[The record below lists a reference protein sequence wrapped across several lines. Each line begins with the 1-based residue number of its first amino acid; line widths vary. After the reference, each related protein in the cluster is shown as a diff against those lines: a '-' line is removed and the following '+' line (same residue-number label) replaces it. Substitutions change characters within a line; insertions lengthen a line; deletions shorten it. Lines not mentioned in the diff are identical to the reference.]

1 MRYFNKAMLV
11 ASAAL
16 CLNLSVFSQN
26 ITLKTGNV
34 TVKEAMEQLK
44 KSSGYSFVFS
54 SVDVDTQKRV
64 SVSVQ
69 NASIEEAVKQILKGQ
84 NELSYEIKGRKVV
97 IQRSFA
103 SSKALRQQVKGK
115 VLDEKGEPIIGATV
129 TEEGTSNGTITDYD
143 GMFTLEASKDG
154 ILTISYIGYKSQQ
167 ISIAGKDMVAV
178 TLKEDMEQLDE
189 VVVVGYGSQ
198 KKVNL
203 TGAVSTVNAKMLENR
218 TGSDPYNMLTG
229 QIPGVTIVQNSGQP
243 GADMGNLRVRGIGT
257 LGNADAMVII
267 DGVESSINNVN
278 PNDIATISVLKDA
291 AASSIYGVRAANG
304 VILIT
309 TKRGTVGKPIIS
321 YSGYVGWQDACRLPK
336 YLDSYNY
343 ALLLNEAYRNDGA
356 SVPYSSEN
364 LETIKNG
371 SDPDHFANSN
381 QVDAVLSEQGIFH
394 NHHLSVVGGKEEIKY
409 SLAAGFYKKDGL
421 MPNMSYNRFNLRS
434 NIDSKI
440 NDKLDVQL
448 NISASRDDRK
458 SPATHKVYDPDTD
471 LWNIMYHAFRESPL
485 TPIRFQNG
493 NYGLYLN
500 EHNSV
505 AEANLSGESHIYN
518 TYFQGNAGFTYKIIK
533 GLTLKGN
540 AAATFNLQDIYVDQK
555 RMDFYSAESTE
566 PIKSTRSMV
575 SNQDKKSLEINLQ
588 AYLDYNRTFGKHTI
602 KGLLGYSQI
611 RNEYRLLKA
620 SRKDLPTNNS
630 LGEIDA
636 GDITTQET
644 GGNSVAYALRSV
656 FGRVNYGFDDRYL
669 LEANLRYDGSSRFP
683 KNNRFGLFPSFSF
696 GWRISEEDFFK
707 ADFVD
712 NLKLRASWGQLGNQE
727 IDDYLFY
734 NTYSFGYDYSFG
746 NTLFSGISINDV
758 MANTAITWEKTDQ
771 MDVGVDA
778 DFWGGKLSL
787 TGDFFFLKNTHAILL
802 KLPIPDLVGVSA
814 PMQNAGKVRNI
825 GFELALTHR
834 NQVNRFRYSTSFN
847 FSYVKNEIIDLN
859 GGDTPGRSVG
869 DPVDNIYG
877 YVCEGIFKSQEEIDN
892 SPKQVWGAVPGDLK
906 YADINND
913 GVVNQNDRK
922 SLGSTFPKINFGL
935 RVNCEYR
942 NFDLTMLLQ
951 GAGMVKGVTAGEISQ
966 AFMNGGK
973 VTEEWLDRWT
983 PENVNASYPRLT
995 LSGSSRNYM
1004 TSSFWVQ
1011 NASYLKMRNLQ
1022 IGYTIPKNILSHL
1035 GVSNLRLYC
1044 SIDNLFTISKFKGL
1058 DPEMVTT
1065 QTMYPLTR
1073 NYSFGI
1079 NLSF

>member
-54 SVDVDTQKRV
+54 SVDVNTQKRV

-167 ISIAGKDMVAV
+167 VSIAGKDMVAV

-267 DGVESSINNVN
+267 DGVESSVNNVN

-440 NDKLDVQL
+440 NDRLDVQL

-787 TGDFFFLKNTHAILL
+787 TGDFFLKNTHAILL

>member
-167 ISIAGKDMVAV
+167 VSIAGKDMVAA

-267 DGVESSINNVN
+267 DGVESSVNNVN

-440 NDKLDVQL
+440 NDRLDVQL

-787 TGDFFFLKNTHAILL
+787 TGDFFLKNTHAILL

>member
-167 ISIAGKDMVAV
+167 VSIAGKDMVAV

-267 DGVESSINNVN
+267 DGVESSVNNVN

-440 NDKLDVQL
+440 NDRLDVQL

-787 TGDFFFLKNTHAILL
+787 TGDFFLKNTHAILL

-859 GGDTPGRSVG
+859 GGDTP
-869 DPVDNIYG
+869 
-877 YVCEGIFKSQEEIDN
+877 
-892 SPKQVWGAVPGDLK
+892 
-906 YADINND
+906 
-913 GVVNQNDRK
+913 
-922 SLGSTFPKINFGL
+922 
-935 RVNCEYR
+935 
-942 NFDLTMLLQ
+942 
-951 GAGMVKGVTAGEISQ
+951 
-966 AFMNGGK
+966 
-973 VTEEWLDRWT
+973 
-983 PENVNASYPRLT
+983 
-995 LSGSSRNYM
+995 
-1004 TSSFWVQ
+1004 
-1011 NASYLKMRNLQ
+1011 
-1022 IGYTIPKNILSHL
+1022 
-1035 GVSNLRLYC
+1035 
-1044 SIDNLFTISKFKGL
+1044 
-1058 DPEMVTT
+1058 
-1065 QTMYPLTR
+1065 
-1073 NYSFGI
+1073 
-1079 NLSF
+1079 

>member
-167 ISIAGKDMVAV
+167 VSIAGKDMVAV

-267 DGVESSINNVN
+267 DGVESSVNNVN

-440 NDKLDVQL
+440 NDRLDVQL

-787 TGDFFFLKNTHAILL
+787 TGDFFLKNTHAILL

-834 NQVNRFRYSTSFN
+834 NQVNRFRYSTSL
-847 FSYVKNEIIDLN
+847 V
-859 GGDTPGRSVG
+859 
-869 DPVDNIYG
+869 
-877 YVCEGIFKSQEEIDN
+877 
-892 SPKQVWGAVPGDLK
+892 
-906 YADINND
+906 
-913 GVVNQNDRK
+913 
-922 SLGSTFPKINFGL
+922 
-935 RVNCEYR
+935 
-942 NFDLTMLLQ
+942 M
-951 GAGMVKGVTAGEISQ
+951 
-966 AFMNGGK
+966 
-973 VTEEWLDRWT
+973 
-983 PENVNASYPRLT
+983 
-995 LSGSSRNYM
+995 
-1004 TSSFWVQ
+1004 
-1011 NASYLKMRNLQ
+1011 
-1022 IGYTIPKNILSHL
+1022 
-1035 GVSNLRLYC
+1035 
-1044 SIDNLFTISKFKGL
+1044 
-1058 DPEMVTT
+1058 
-1065 QTMYPLTR
+1065 
-1073 NYSFGI
+1073 
-1079 NLSF
+1079 

>member
-54 SVDVDTQKRV
+54 SVDVNTQKRV

-167 ISIAGKDMVAV
+167 VSIAGKDMVAV

-267 DGVESSINNVN
+267 DGVESSVNNVN

-440 NDKLDVQL
+440 NDRLDVQL

-566 PIKSTRSMV
+566 P
-575 SNQDKKSLEINLQ
+575 
-588 AYLDYNRTFGKHTI
+588 
-602 KGLLGYSQI
+602 
-611 RNEYRLLKA
+611 
-620 SRKDLPTNNS
+620 
-630 LGEIDA
+630 
-636 GDITTQET
+636 TT
-644 GGNSVAYALRSV
+644 
-656 FGRVNYGFDDRYL
+656 
-669 LEANLRYDGSSRFP
+669 
-683 KNNRFGLFPSFSF
+683 
-696 GWRISEEDFFK
+696 
-707 ADFVD
+707 
-712 NLKLRASWGQLGNQE
+712 
-727 IDDYLFY
+727 
-734 NTYSFGYDYSFG
+734 
-746 NTLFSGISINDV
+746 
-758 MANTAITWEKTDQ
+758 
-771 MDVGVDA
+771 
-778 DFWGGKLSL
+778 
-787 TGDFFFLKNTHAILL
+787 
-802 KLPIPDLVGVSA
+802 
-814 PMQNAGKVRNI
+814 
-825 GFELALTHR
+825 
-834 NQVNRFRYSTSFN
+834 
-847 FSYVKNEIIDLN
+847 
-859 GGDTPGRSVG
+859 
-869 DPVDNIYG
+869 
-877 YVCEGIFKSQEEIDN
+877 
-892 SPKQVWGAVPGDLK
+892 VP
-906 YADINND
+906 
-913 GVVNQNDRK
+913 
-922 SLGSTFPKINFGL
+922 
-935 RVNCEYR
+935 
-942 NFDLTMLLQ
+942 
-951 GAGMVKGVTAGEISQ
+951 
-966 AFMNGGK
+966 
-973 VTEEWLDRWT
+973 
-983 PENVNASYPRLT
+983 
-995 LSGSSRNYM
+995 
-1004 TSSFWVQ
+1004 
-1011 NASYLKMRNLQ
+1011 
-1022 IGYTIPKNILSHL
+1022 
-1035 GVSNLRLYC
+1035 
-1044 SIDNLFTISKFKGL
+1044 
-1058 DPEMVTT
+1058 
-1065 QTMYPLTR
+1065 
-1073 NYSFGI
+1073 
-1079 NLSF
+1079 